1 MCSRSSRRQAAAVSQ
16 GRNPSITRHNCGS
29 YGRVTEALNLG
40 EIEMNWK
47 HRAAPHAP
55 QVPKPPDR
63 VYREHVQILREIRAP
78 EKLIELAER
87 VADRTSATPKK

>member
-1 MCSRSSRRQAAAVSQ
+1 
-16 GRNPSITRHNCGS
+16 
-29 YGRVTEALNLG
+29 
-40 EIEMNWK
+40 MNWK